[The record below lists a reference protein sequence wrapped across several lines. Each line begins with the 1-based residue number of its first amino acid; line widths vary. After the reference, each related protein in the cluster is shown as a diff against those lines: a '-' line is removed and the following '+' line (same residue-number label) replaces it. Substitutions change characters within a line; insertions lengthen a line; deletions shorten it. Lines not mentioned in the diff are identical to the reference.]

1 MKRLSDYKDEEA
13 IGLWGDL
20 FEPIMKILADPA
32 VVEAMKSGKVV
43 KIVKAVLIE
52 KAQEAKECLLIID
65 DTPIDGI
72 NMVTRLTGLIT
83 DLIQS
88 EEFGSFFNYAGQE
101 KKELVSSGSA
111 TGNTGGKDN

>member
-13 IGLWGDL
+13 IVLWGDL

-32 VVEAMKSGKVV
+32 VVKAMKSGEVV
-43 KIVKAVLIE
+43 KIVKAVLKE
-52 KAQEAKECLLIID
+52 KAKEAKECLLIID
-65 DTPIDGI
+65 DTPINGI

-88 EEFGSFFNYAGQE
+88 EEFGSFFNFAEQE

-111 TGNTGGKDN
+111 TGNTVGKDN